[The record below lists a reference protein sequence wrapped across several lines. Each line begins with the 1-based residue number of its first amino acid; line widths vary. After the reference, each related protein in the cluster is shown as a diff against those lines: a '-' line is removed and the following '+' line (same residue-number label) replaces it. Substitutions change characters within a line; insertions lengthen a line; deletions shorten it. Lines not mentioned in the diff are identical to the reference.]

1 MKFTA
6 LAILAALFIIG
17 CGNTADG
24 MKEDSADNRQKAADS
39 TENVVEGAKNA
50 GAAFGAATMLTPKVK
65 VALEADKRLADP
77 ANLIDVDSTDD
88 MVTLSG
94 HVKSSALKEL
104 ATEITQKVIT
114 EAGSKQKIENKL
126 EVKS

>member
-24 MKEDSADNRQKAADS
+24 MKEDSVDNRQKAADS

-94 HVKSSALKEL
+94 HVKTSALKEL

>member
-1 MKFTA
+1 MKFTV
-6 LAILAALFIIG
+6 LAILAALFITG

-65 VALEADKRLADP
+65 VALEADKRIADP

-88 MVTLSG
+88 TVTLTG
-94 HVKSSALKEL
+94 HVKTSALKEL

-114 EAGSKQKIENKL
+114 EAGSKQTIENKL

>member
-94 HVKSSALKEL
+94 HVKTSALKEL

-126 EVKS
+126 EVKG